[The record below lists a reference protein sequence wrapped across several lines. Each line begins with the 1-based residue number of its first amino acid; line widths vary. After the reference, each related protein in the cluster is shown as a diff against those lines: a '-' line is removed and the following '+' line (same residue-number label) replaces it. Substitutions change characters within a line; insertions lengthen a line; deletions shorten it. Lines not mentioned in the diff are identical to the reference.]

1 MDSIKITAP
10 ASVQNH
16 VRLATHAEQLHTV
29 PLPPAPPELVNRFEA
44 LMARVPAPDQSS
56 LTQAPQ
62 MQAAV
67 AGVEKHMQHHADMLD
82 RISAVAEGGELDM
95 TTITAVQMQSML
107 DMATM
112 SMNQSAYLGVVSSTK
127 GAVSDLMKTQ

>member
-1 MDSIKITAP
+1 MDAMKITAP

-16 VRLATHAEQLHTV
+16 VRLAAHVEPIHTT
-29 PLPPAPPELVNRFEA
+29 PLPPAPPELVSRFEA
-44 LMARVPAPDQSS
+44 LMARVPSPAEGS

-62 MQAAV
+62 TQAAV
-67 AGVEKHMQHHADMLD
+67 AGVEKHMQHHAEMLD
-82 RISAVAEGGELDM
+82 RISAVADGNLNMETL
-95 TTITAVQMQSML
+95 TAVQMQSML

>member
-1 MDSIKITAP
+1 MDAMKITAP
-10 ASVQNH
+10 AAVQNH
-16 VRLATHAEQLHTV
+16 VRLAAHVEPIHTA

-44 LMARVPAPDQSS
+44 LMARVPSPAEGS

-62 MQAAV
+62 TQAAV
-67 AGVEKHMQHHADMLD
+67 AGVENHMRHHAEMLD
-82 RISAVAEGGELDM
+82 RISAVADGDLNM
-95 TTITAVQMQSML
+95 ATVTAVQMQSML

-112 SMNQSAYLGVVSSTK
+112 SMEQSACLGLVSSTK

>member
-1 MDSIKITAP
+1 MDSMKITAP
-10 ASVQNH
+10 SSVQNH
-16 VRLATHAEQLHTV
+16 VRLAAHTEPMHTT

-44 LMARVPAPDQSS
+44 LMARVPSPAEGS

-62 MQAAV
+62 TQAAV
-67 AGVEKHMQHHADMLD
+67 AGVENHMRHHAELLD
-82 RISAVAEGGELDM
+82 RISAVADGDLNM
-95 TTITAVQMQSML
+95 ATVTAVQMQSML

-112 SMNQSAYLGVVSSTK
+112 SMEQSACLGLVSSTK